1 MDCNKLVWDL
11 NRNRKSTLNVW
22 HQVCQSTFTEKV
34 FCRILL
40 DVFFLYYYYYFHFET
55 HLISEPFFFFFAVKI
70 IEPYKNARHSLVNS
84 PKGIVILYKTV
95 IDFCAV

>member
-1 MDCNKLVWDL
+1 MFGTKFVKALSQKKCFVVYCWM
-11 NRNRKSTLNVW
+11 SFFFVFIIIFTLK
-22 HQVCQSTFTEKV
+22 H
-34 FCRILL
+34 ILSVNL
-40 DVFFLYYYYYFHFET
+40 
-55 HLISEPFFFFFAVKI
+55 FFFFAVKI

>member
-40 DVFFLYYYYYFHFET
+40 DVFFFLLFFYYYYFHFET
-55 HLISEPFFFFFAVKI
+55 HLISEPFFFFLLSK
-70 IEPYKNARHSLVNS
+70 SSS
-84 PKGIVILYKTV
+84 PIKMQGTPW
-95 IDFCAV
+95 

>member
-22 HQVCQSTFTEKV
+22 NQVCQSTFTEKV

-40 DVFFLYYYYYFHFET
+40 DVFFFIIIIIFTLKH
-55 HLISEPFFFFFAVKI
+55 ISSVNLFFFFAVKI